1 MGVAKVSLPFP
12 RVRPHVAKIGQTTST
27 LRRKKLKKQRPKS
40 LTIESMSRHDRDP
53 DFKTHNIL
61 NDYDIKWHRNLGTGI
76 SGPVRLC
83 VHKETGREYA
93 LKVLLDRPKARQE
106 VTLHWLCSGCESVV
120 QVVDVFANEVLLP
133 GDSVPKKRI
142 LLVMELME
150 GGELFEY
157 ITRKKNFTEREAS
170 IIMRQVAQAVLYCH
184 RRNIAHRDLKPE
196 NLLLLSRTD
205 DPDLVR
211 IKLADFGFAK
221 IDNGN
226 LTTPQFT
233 PYYVAP
239 QILEAQKRQKDIRT
253 GHHSPG
259 SPYFYDKSC
268 DMWSLGVIL
277 YIMLCGY
284 PPFYSE
290 IPNQPITQRMK
301 RRIMSGDFDFPEKEW
316 TNISPFVKD
325 LIRKLLCVEASE
337 RITID
342 SLLQHPWL
350 VSSTVPSHDL
360 PSPGILLDRAALQ
373 QAKAVHSE
381 FLQDMRREQD
391 GFYLKPV
398 GKSQCKLLTNR
409 QKKESLSAA
418 SCTAKSSDSGSPSPS
433 SHEESLQTLKE
444 LRDICVMPPPPS
456 QSSAESYADS
466 VLVEGVKKALTFN
479 ESSPSLSRALLAESW
494 NGKEFSGMVNRKRLA
509 LSLQN
514 VIDCG
519 AVSPVQPDSTSP
531 SVLVTSA

>member
-1 MGVAKVSLPFP
+1 MP
-12 RVRPHVAKIGQTTST
+12 
-27 LRRKKLKKQRPKS
+27 KQRPGT
-40 LTIESMSRHDRDP
+40 LLINMTQYDRDP
-53 DFKTHNIL
+53 DFKTQNIL
-61 NDYDIKWHRNLGTGI
+61 NDYDVKWHRNLGTGI

-106 VTLHWLCSGCESVV
+106 VILHWLCSGCESVV
-120 QVVDVFANEVLLP
+120 RVVDVYTNEIVLP
-133 GDSVPKKRI
+133 GDNAPKKRI
-142 LLVMELME
+142 LLVMELMR

-157 ITRKKNFTEREAS
+157 ITLKKSFTEREAS
-170 IIMRQVAQAVLYCH
+170 GIIRQVGQAVRYCH

-196 NLLLLSRTD
+196 NLLLLNKMD
-205 DPDLVR
+205 NPGQVR
-211 IKLADFGFAK
+211 VKLADFGFAK
-221 IDNGN
+221 VDNGN

-239 QILEAQKRQKDIRT
+239 QVLEAQKRQKEIRM

-301 RRIMSGDFDFPEKEW
+301 RRIMSADFDFPEKEW
-316 TNISPFVKD
+316 KNISSLVKD
-325 LIRKLLCVEASE
+325 LIRKLLCVEPSE

-342 SLLQHPWL
+342 SLLEHPWL
-350 VSSTVPSHDL
+350 ASGATIPSHNL
-360 PSPGILLDRAALQ
+360 SSPSILLDRTALQ

-398 GKSQCKLLTNR
+398 GMSQCKLLTSR
-409 QKKESLSAA
+409 QKKVPPSLPLGEAAKPTSGSFSPSSPSVEESLS
-418 SCTAKSSDSGSPSPS
+418 
-433 SHEESLQTLKE
+433 TLKE
-444 LRDICVMPPPPS
+444 LRDTCAMPPPLAHS
-456 QSSAESYADS
+456 AAESYADS
-466 VLVEGVKKALTFN
+466 TLVESVKKALTFN
-479 ESSPSLSRALLAESW
+479 RSNLGLSRALMVENW
-494 NGKEFSGMVNRKRLA
+494 DGCEFTGVVNRKRLA
-509 LSLQN
+509 RSIQN
-514 VIDCG
+514 LIDHFAG
-519 AVSPVQPDSTSP
+519 LPLPQSDTSSP
-531 SVLVTSA
+531 SILVISS